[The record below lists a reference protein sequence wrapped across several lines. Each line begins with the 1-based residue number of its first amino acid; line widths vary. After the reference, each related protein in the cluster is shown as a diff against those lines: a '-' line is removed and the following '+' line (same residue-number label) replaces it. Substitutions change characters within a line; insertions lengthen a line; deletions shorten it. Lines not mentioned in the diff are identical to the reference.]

1 MSHDAE
7 LTHGLIYQRMQA
19 DHARIRELLEGV
31 CSPDGI
37 DFGAYQRFR
46 GGLLR
51 HIAIEDNIL
60 APAVKKLREGVD
72 LPALRQS
79 KLENAALASMLVPTP
94 TNEIVARLQKLLVK
108 SDKFAKGPE
117 GLYAELER
125 IEGADLEALCRR
137 MDSAPAASL
146 AAYRDGP
153 KTFEAIEKSMLAAG
167 WK

>member
-1 MSHDAE
+1 MH
-7 LTHGLIYQRMQA
+7 A
-19 DHARIRELLEGV
+19 DHARICELLESV

-37 DFGAYQRFR
+37 DYGAYQRFR

-51 HIAIEDNIL
+51 HIAIEENIL
-60 APAVKKLREGVD
+60 VPAIKKLRDGVD
-72 LPALRQS
+72 LPAARQL
-79 KLENAALASMLVPTP
+79 KHENAALASMLVPTP
-94 TNEIVARLQKLLVK
+94 TNEIVARLKKLLAMH
-108 SDKFAKGPE
+108 DMDAEGRD

-125 IEGADLEALCRR
+125 ITGNDLENLLRR

-153 KTFEAIEKSMLAAG
+153 KTFETIERLMLAAG